1 MKNLKEVVLSVSTFD
16 VRLSATV
23 FRNQEGLYYASVLAL
38 TTENIGVPVYR
49 CVPHEKLEDAE
60 FDVVEAMAALW
71 KDTEAQMYR
80 HIDERMQ
87 AAAKEAESDA
97 GGEDEEP

>member
-23 FRNQEGLYYASVLAL
+23 VRNQEGMYYASALAL
-38 TTENIGVPVYR
+38 AGNGVGTPVYR
-49 CVPHEKLEDAE
+49 CVPHENLVDAE
-60 FDVVEAMAALW
+60 FDVVEALAALW
-71 KDTEAQMYR
+71 RDTEAQMYR

-87 AAAKEAESDA
+87 AAAKDAESDA